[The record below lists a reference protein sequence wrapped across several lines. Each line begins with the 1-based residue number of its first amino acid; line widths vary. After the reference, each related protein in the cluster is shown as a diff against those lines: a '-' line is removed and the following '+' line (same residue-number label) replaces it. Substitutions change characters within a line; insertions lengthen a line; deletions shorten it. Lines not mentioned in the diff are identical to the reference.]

1 MKYLDDSDAT
11 NLSSSENLDR
21 LDTFAL
27 AENLDRFETS
37 EGVCLLFF
45 FGHEHRGTWRQASR
59 VPYHAVSKH
68 HFCFSSRIALLSE
81 QHHRQWPVIIL
92 SSRASWSDCIARS
105 LPTPDLA
112 TKCSLGAFCN

>member
-21 LDTFAL
+21 LDTFAS

-45 FGHEHRGTWRQASR
+45 FGHEHPGTWRQASR
-59 VPYHAVSKH
+59 VPSQAVSKH
-68 HFCFSSRIALLSE
+68 RLCFSSRIALLSE
-81 QHHRQWPVIIL
+81 QRHRQWPVIIL

-105 LPTPDLA
+105 LPTPYLA
-112 TKCSLGAFCN
+112 TKRSLGEICN